1 MASPS
6 CNTHCDH
13 SQVADGYDWTMTNL
27 NYSQFVP
34 LVHQSSTSMLAEPS
48 IASVNP
54 IPCTYHIQYPT
65 ASVASSF
72 VAPSTSPS
80 AGCDLYRFNQ
90 NAIHQSP
97 IANDRAAMAPGGPVT
112 GSLGPRHD
120 VACTNLPGPASSIPK
135 APRAKASGDSY
146 AKGKIAYVRKQGRQ
160 QKQE

>member
-6 CNTHCDH
+6 CNAHCDH
-13 SQVADGYDWTMTNL
+13 SQVPDGYDWAVTNF
-27 NYSQFVP
+27 NYTQFVP
-34 LVHQSSTSMLAEPS
+34 LAYQSSTSILAEPS
-48 IASVNP
+48 IASVDP
-54 IPCTYHIQYPT
+54 LPYTYPIQYPA

-72 VAPSTSPS
+72 AVPSASPS

-97 IANDRAAMAPGGPVT
+97 IENDRAAMAPGGPAT

-120 VACTNLPGPASSIPK
+120 VACTNLPGPASSIPE
-135 APRAKASGDSY
+135 APRVKASGDSY
-146 AKGKIAYVRKQGRQ
+146 AKGKGAYVRNQGRQ